1 MISRFRQRALER
13 HRKLALSR
21 IREERLAFELMLQRA
36 NVAGYTPSQGFV
48 DDVFERIAQTEEN
61 AKLETS
67 FDKLDELI
75 VAAERQ
81 GELRAYVCPPAEIR
95 DEGNLAVDRTKEWNV
110 PQGVIDTLRDT
121 LNKSLVRRIC
131 GRRPAPAVY
140 QVRDTRRFL

>member
-81 GELRAYVCPPAEIR
+81 GELKIGRAHV
-95 DEGNLAVDRTKEWNV
+95 
-110 PQGVIDTLRDT
+110 
-121 LNKSLVRRIC
+121 
-131 GRRPAPAVY
+131 
-140 QVRDTRRFL
+140 